1 MLAEEASKDPL
12 LQGSR
17 KQPGLRNPTAQNM
30 GMLNEI
36 ITGLA
41 RDENIEGYSRARRAY
56 IYGGKPI
63 GRGKIVHVHEEN
75 DLGLKTFK

>member
-41 RDENIEGYSRARRAY
+41 RDEDIQGYSCTRCTY
-56 IYGGKPI
+56 IYGDQPF
-63 GRGKIVHVHEEN
+63 GR
-75 DLGLKTFK
+75 